1 MVGKEGI
8 NDKTETKQY
17 FCFEACNKEDEKKAN
32 QFSGKPPLFEEKADG
47 PCPPP
52 PPLLTEG

>member
-32 QFSGKPPLFEEKADG
+32 QFSSKTPLFEEKADG
-47 PCPPP
+47 PSPPP
-52 PPLLTEG
+52 PPF